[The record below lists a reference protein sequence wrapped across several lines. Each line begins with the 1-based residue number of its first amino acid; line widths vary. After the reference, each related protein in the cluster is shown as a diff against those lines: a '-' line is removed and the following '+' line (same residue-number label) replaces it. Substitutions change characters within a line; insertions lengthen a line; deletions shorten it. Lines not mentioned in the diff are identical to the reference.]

1 MRPVLRLAT
10 PLRFQLLSIRHS
22 SSAAA
27 AAVARAPTVESSS
40 SPSPSRAE
48 TPLNPRW
55 LATQKQRIG
64 KLLFHGATV
73 EEQKQAAVILK
84 DLAENWR
91 DYVAGAEGFLVGPT
105 RRGLYRHAV
114 AWGDMAHVNN
124 VTYTRWAESARIN
137 WARNIASYVDPS
149 NAQKWA
155 QLWTP
160 KGLGLIL
167 RSIKVE
173 YKFPMIFPDRVTVY
187 HKLSRQG
194 IDHFILDVMIL
205 SEKHQRPAA
214 RCIEDIVVYDYVPAD
229 TTKPPGKAP
238 IPGFILRVFE
248 ETARQQEMA
257 RVEARNRMRE
267 IEERIMGLEKT
278 VLGREEM

>member
-1 MRPVLRLAT
+1 MRPALRLTA
-10 PLRFQLLSIRHS
+10 PFRFQLRQIRNN

-27 AAVARAPTVESSS
+27 IARAPAPEPEAVA
-40 SPSPSRAE
+40 SPAE
-48 TPLNPRW
+48 APLNPRW

-73 EEQKQAAVILK
+73 EEQKQASVILQ

-91 DYVAGAEGFLVGPT
+91 DYVAGAEGYLVGPT

-114 AWGDMAHVNN
+114 AWGDMDSMAHVNN

-137 WARNIASYVDPS
+137 WAQNIANFVDPS
-149 NAQKWA
+149 NSQKWA

-173 YKFPMIFPDRVTVY
+173 YKFPMVFPDRVTVY
-187 HKLSRQG
+187 HKLALKGS
-194 IDHFILDVMIL
+194 DHFFLDVMIL

-214 RCIEDIVVYDYVPAD
+214 RCIEDIVVYDYVPQDPSKA
-229 TTKPPGKAP
+229 PGKAP
-238 IPGFILRVFE
+238 IPGFIEDVFN
-248 ETARQQEMA
+248 ETARLQEAAKQDA
-257 RVEARNRMRE
+257 RRRMME
-267 IEERIMGLEKT
+267 IENKVDMLEKV